1 MSPTPTIDVACLCAA
16 WCRLCDSYRPAFEQA
31 QAEFERDGLSVRWHW
46 IDIEDESELVD
57 DFDVET
63 FPTIVVVDSA
73 AVRFAGPLTPQPDT
87 LRRVLRSALADVGPD
102 QPWPTVTT
110 AIADFAQRL
119 RQRQVDG
126 SHPGPN
132 G

>member
-1 MSPTPTIDVACLCAA
+1 MSRTPTIDVACLCAA
-16 WCRLCDSYRPAFEQA
+16 WCRLCDAYRAVFDQV
-31 QAEFERDGLSVRWHW
+31 QAEFTRDGLSVRWHW
-46 IDIEDESELVD
+46 IDIEDEAELVD

-63 FPTIVVVDSA
+63 FPTIVVVDTA

-87 LRRVLRSALADVGPD
+87 LRRVLRTALAPAGPD
-102 QPWPTVTT
+102 HSWPRATT
-110 AIADFAQRL
+110 EIANFGQRL

-132 G
+132 A

>member
-1 MSPTPTIDVACLCAA
+1 MCAEPVHVACLCAA
-16 WCRLCDSYRPAFEQA
+16 WCRTCEGYQAVFEQVA
-31 QAEFERDGLSVRWHW
+31 RELADSGVALRPRW
-46 IDIEDESELVD
+46 IDIEDEADLVGD
-57 DFDVET
+57 VEVET
-63 FPTIVVVDSA
+63 FPMLVVA
-73 AVRFAGPLTPQPDT
+73 GAHEVRFAGPLTPQPDT

-132 G
+132 A